1 MNESLVVLRLMADLS
16 DDDNE
21 IPVCPSS
28 DKVVVLKTLIS
39 FFNLPS
45 SEIETV
51 DLSNTSW
58 IGFSRGAFSASIK
71 ESTIWVVLRPLPT
84 FKELR

>member
-1 MNESLVVLRLMADLS
+1 MFRLMAVLS

-28 DKVVVLKTLIS
+28 VEVVVLKTLIS

-45 SEIETV
+45 SEIDTV
-51 DLSNTSW
+51 ALSSTSW

-71 ESTIWVVLRPLPT
+71 ESTICVVLRPLPT